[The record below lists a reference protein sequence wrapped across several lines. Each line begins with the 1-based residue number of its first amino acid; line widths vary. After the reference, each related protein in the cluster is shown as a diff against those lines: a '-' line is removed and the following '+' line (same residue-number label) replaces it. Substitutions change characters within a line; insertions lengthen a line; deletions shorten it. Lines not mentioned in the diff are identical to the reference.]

1 MGEEAERTE
10 ELEDG
15 DVMESLLPDMTRLL
29 SWLMN
34 SQLLN
39 CCYPPNTSTALG
51 AVNILSQGGPTRMA
65 TEVTTP
71 PHAAAAPFLLVVRAA
86 VCSAPDVHRGDHVCC
101 PSSYEQ

>member
-10 ELEDG
+10 ELEDE
-15 DVMESLLPDMTRLL
+15 DVMESLLPDMTQLP
-29 SWLMN
+29 SSLMN

-65 TEVTTP
+65 TEETTP
-71 PHAAAAPFLLVVRAA
+71 PQAAAVAFLLVVRAA
-86 VCSAPDVHRGDHVCC
+86 VCSARGVHRGDQVCC

>member
-15 DVMESLLPDMTRLL
+15 DVMESLLPDMTQLPSL
-29 SWLMN
+29 LMN

-39 CCYPPNTSTALG
+39 CCYPPNTNTALG

-65 TEVTTP
+65 TEETTP
-71 PHAAAAPFLLVVRAA
+71 PHA
-86 VCSAPDVHRGDHVCC
+86 
-101 PSSYEQ
+101 EQ